1 MSDTVAVPPI
11 AAPVEA
17 APVVA
22 PAAAAA
28 APEVAVEAAP
38 APVETSILGDAL
50 TKPAVQAPV
59 EVAPAAPIA
68 EGQSDKPAPPPSYE
82 PFTLPEGATVDAERI
97 GEFTSV
103 LGKFESQTRAD
114 HASVQALGQQ
124 LMDRHVSEVQR
135 VLQTVQEA
143 GLAAQTAQKTAWR
156 DQFISD
162 PEIGGNRQQ
171 TTVNSAIEFVRT
183 HGGTEEQ
190 QAEFRQLM
198 NDTGLGNHPAMIRL
212 LAKAGMAM
220 SEGRPLAAS
229 QPSPSKPS
237 KIQAMYGR

>member
-1 MSDTVAVPPI
+1 M
-11 AAPVEA
+11 
-17 APVVA
+17 
-22 PAAAAA
+22 
-28 APEVAVEAAP
+28 
-38 APVETSILGDAL
+38 
-50 TKPAVQAPV
+50 
-59 EVAPAAPIA
+59 APIA
-68 EGQSDKPAPPPSYE
+68 EGQSDEPAPPPSYE

-97 GEFTSV
+97 GDFTSL
-103 LGKFESQTRAD
+103 LGSFESQTKAD
-114 HASVQALGQQ
+114 HAAVQALGQQ
-124 LMDRHVSEVQR
+124 LMDRHVSEMQR

-143 GLAAQTAQKTAWR
+143 GLAARTAQQTAWR

-198 NDTGLGNHPAMIRL
+198 NETGIGNHPAMIRL

-229 QPSPSKPS
+229 QPSPSKPTR
-237 KIQAMYGR
+237 IQAMYGK